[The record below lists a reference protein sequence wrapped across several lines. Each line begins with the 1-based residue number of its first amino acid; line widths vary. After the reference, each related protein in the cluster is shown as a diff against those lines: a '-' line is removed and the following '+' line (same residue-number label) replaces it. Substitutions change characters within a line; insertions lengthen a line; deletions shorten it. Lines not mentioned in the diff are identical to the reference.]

1 MAPNLKI
8 TSFIVSYGRLT
19 VSEMDEKYVK
29 LLITDSPTIAG
40 YAPHIWFLDL
50 DTEND
55 FEPTFDSIEKVDYEE
70 FVYNHKLFVNEE
82 TRLLKIKMAEVM
94 E

>member
-1 MAPNLKI
+1 MAPNLNI
-8 TSFIVSYGRLT
+8 TSFIVSYTRLT
-19 VSEMDEKYVK
+19 VSEMDERFVK
-29 LLITDSPTIAG
+29 LIITDSPKIVG

-50 DTEND
+50 DTENN

-82 TRLLKIKMAEVM
+82 TKLLKIKMAQVM